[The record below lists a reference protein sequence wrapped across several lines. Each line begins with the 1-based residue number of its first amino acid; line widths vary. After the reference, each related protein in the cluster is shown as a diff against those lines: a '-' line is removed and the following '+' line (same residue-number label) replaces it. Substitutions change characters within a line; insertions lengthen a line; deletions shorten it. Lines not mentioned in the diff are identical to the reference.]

1 MLKAYLG
8 CPQEA
13 LSSFKLRFSTQEGF
27 ILGNKNSPLLLVA
40 TAVARRLFWDRSSC
54 CPVALV
60 DVPLTA
66 NIPFLQPS
74 ESCFFCCQMCF
85 LYWMMIKSLSH
96 YSLAKRLSIFR
107 QVICKTQFLD
117 QIIFGKRNLSNPWSE
132 VYTVWWAVSKK
143 NNTKFR
149 IKVDKKINIYLEWEK
164 KSWQITGTWEI
175 QALFFLCPLS
185 NWPEMT
191 WEKRVLL

>member
-1 MLKAYLG
+1 MTRVMLKAYLG

-40 TAVARRLFWDRSSC
+40 TAVARRLFWGRSSC

-117 QIIFGKRNLSNPWSE
+117 QIIFGKRNLSNP
-132 VYTVWWAVSKK
+132 
-143 NNTKFR
+143 
-149 IKVDKKINIYLEWEK
+149 
-164 KSWQITGTWEI
+164 
-175 QALFFLCPLS
+175 
-185 NWPEMT
+185 
-191 WEKRVLL
+191 